1 MINITKHICAG
12 ILLLLLS
19 SALSAQELIT
29 VKGKVFSADKKQ
41 PIANAQ
47 VSSFDA
53 KATAYTEEDGTFTIQ
68 VYDGKAT
75 LTIKADQY
83 FDNEVAL
90 LNRTQV
96 NIYLLP
102 TNTVM
107 YTGTYQSNEGSRKT
121 INNIG
126 TAVSINKK
134 DLNQGYSATD
144 EGLIG
149 KISGLRVQNKSGM
162 PGEGTVVNLRG
173 IRSLVAENTPLIVVD
188 GLPYLPDLENSAV
201 INGFSKNIFAPTNLK
216 DIESIT
222 LLKGTEAAAFG
233 SLGSNGV
240 LLIETEKAT
249 DLETK
254 VQFQTVEGVGFMNKR
269 IPLMEAEAFK
279 NYIADVGETKYSDLN
294 QLMEEFPF
302 LKDDPDDNY
311 KYKYDNNTN
320 WQDEIYT
327 PAVSAEN
334 ILKVKGGDAVANYAL
349 SVGYLLNKGVIENT
363 KQQKYYTRL
372 NSDIN
377 ITKRIK
383 MFATVGFNYSTYDLM
398 EQGMVKETNPLL
410 TALYQ
415 APLLSIYEQN
425 RFKENLPNYNPVQ
438 QFGISN
444 PKAVVSDIN
453 AQSKAYDVIVTLG
466 LNYQLNPY
474 LDFQAQGGMYYNY
487 TKEDMFIP
495 GKSSKAIAPLLNG
508 LADNTVRSGTGEGM
522 NYYIKGSAR
531 YSRMFNNKHDIS
543 ASIGYQLL
551 SSRRELDC
559 GSGINTASD
568 FYQSLGN
575 VTTAYKR
582 DITGYIDKWNW
593 MNAYLIANYGFNNQY
608 YIGASATVDASSSYG
623 TNSGRAFVMPTVNAA
638 WKVKNA
644 PFLRNSELVSNLVIR
659 GEYGMNGN
667 SRYSSKYSR
676 YYYTSA
682 ALRDVAGMVRAGLP
696 NLQLKPE
703 KNITATVGA
712 DLSLV
717 GNLVDLGVSFYE
729 ERTKDML
736 LDKRMPAVY
745 GYSTMYDNAGEI
757 KTQGV
762 EVDFAVNLFAKKAVR
777 WTIGGNIATYR
788 SEVVSLGEAKTRT
801 VKFSDGTL
809 LRSEV
814 GKAPNLFYGHTV
826 EKVFASRAEAEAAGL
841 VSQGGRA
848 FAAGDIK
855 FTDRDN
861 NHVIDD
867 KDMTVIGNPTPDFYG
882 AFYTNVAYK
891 GFNLYANFTY
901 SYGNDIY
908 NAVRRGS
915 ESMSGWENQTRTAE
929 RRWTSDGQITDIPRA
944 NFGDPIG
951 NARFS
956 DRWIEDGSYLK
967 LKEVTLS
974 YETKRKVLLFT
985 GLKAYVSGENLLTWT
1000 KYTGLDPEFAY
1011 SYSPEMAG
1019 IDLGKVPLARTVKVG
1034 LVLNF

>member
-12 ILLLLLS
+12 LTLLLLS

-29 VKGKVFSADKKQ
+29 VKGKVLSADKKQ

-53 KATAYTEEDGTFTIQ
+53 KATAYTEGDGTFTIK
-68 VYDGKAT
+68 VYDGNAT
-75 LTIKADQY
+75 LTVKAGQY
-83 FDNEVAL
+83 FDNEIAL
-90 LNRTQV
+90 LKRTEV

-102 TNTVM
+102 TNSVM
-107 YTGTYQSNEGSRKT
+107 YSGTYQSNEGSRKT
-121 INNIG
+121 ISNLG
-126 TAVSINKK
+126 TAVNVNKK
-134 DLNQGYSATD
+134 DLNQGHSATD
-144 EGLIG
+144 DALTG
-149 KISGLRVQNKSGM
+149 KISGLRVMNKSGM
-162 PGEGTVVNLRG
+162 PGEGSVVNLRG
-173 IRSLVAENTPLIVVD
+173 TRSLVAENTPLIVVD

-222 LLKGTEAAAFG
+222 LLKGTDAAAFG

-240 LLIETEKAT
+240 LLIETEKAS

-254 VQFQTVEGVGFMNKR
+254 VQFHTVEGVGFMKKR
-269 IPLMEAEAFK
+269 IPVMEAEAFK

-294 QLMEEFPF
+294 QLMETFPF

-311 KYKYDNNTN
+311 KYKYDNNTQ

-327 PAVSAEN
+327 PSVSSEN

-349 SVGYLLNKGVIENT
+349 SVGYLYNKGVIENT
-363 KQQKYYTRL
+363 KQSKYYTRL

-377 ITKRIK
+377 ITKRLKI
-383 MFATVGFNYSTYDLM
+383 FATVGFNYSNHNLM

-410 TALYQ
+410 TALYKS
-415 APLLSIYEQN
+415 PLLSIYEQN

-444 PKAVVSDIN
+444 PKAVVSDVN
-453 AQSKAYDVIVTLG
+453 AKSKAYDVIVSLG
-466 LNYQLNPY
+466 LNYQLNPH
-474 LDFQAQGGMYYNY
+474 LNFQAQGGMYYNY

-495 GKSSKAIAPLLNG
+495 GKSSKTIAPLLDG
-508 LADNTVRSGTGEGM
+508 LAENTVRSGTGEGH

-531 YSRMFNNKHDIS
+531 YSRMFNNKHDFS
-543 ASIGYQLL
+543 ASLGYQLL
-551 SSRRELDC
+551 SSKRELDC
-559 GSGINTASD
+559 GSGINTTSD
-568 FYQSLGN
+568 FYQNLGN

-582 DITGYIDKWNW
+582 SIVGYIDQWNW
-593 MNAYLIANYGFNNQY
+593 MNAYAIVNYGFNNQY

-623 TNSGRAFVMPTVNAA
+623 SNSGRAFIMPTANAA

-644 PFLRNSELVSNLVIR
+644 PFLRNSELISNFVIR

-667 SRYSSKYSR
+667 SRYSSKYGR

-682 ALRDVAGMVRAGLP
+682 PLRDVAGMVRAGLP

-717 GNLVDLGVSFYE
+717 GNLIDLGVSFYE

-745 GYSTMYDNAGEI
+745 GYSIMYDNAGEI

-762 EVDFAVNLFAKKAVR
+762 EADFAVNLFSKKSIR
-777 WTIGGNIATYR
+777 WTIGANIATFR
-788 SEVVSLGEAKTRT
+788 SEIVSLGEAKTRT
-801 VKFSDGTL
+801 VKFSDGTQ
-809 LRSEV
+809 LRSEI
-814 GKAPNLFYGHTV
+814 GKAPNLFYGYTT
-826 EKVFASRAEAEAAGL
+826 EKVFASRAEAEAAAL
-841 VSQGGRA
+841 VSQGGKA
-848 FAAGDIK
+848 FSAGDIK
-855 FTDRDN
+855 FTDRDG
-861 NHVIDD
+861 NHIIDD

-882 AFYTNVAYK
+882 AFYTNLAYK

-908 NAVRRGS
+908 NAVRRSS

-929 RRWTSDGQITDIPRA
+929 RRWTSDGQITDIPKA

-967 LKEVTLS
+967 LKEITLS
-974 YETKRKVLLFT
+974 YETKRKVLFFT
-985 GLKAYVSGENLLTWT
+985 GLKAYISGENLFTWT

-1019 IDLGKVPLARTVKVG
+1019 MDLGKVPLAKTAKIG

>member
-75 LTIKADQY
+75 LTVKADQY

-107 YTGTYQSNEGSRKT
+107 YTGTYQSNEGPRKT

-311 KYKYDNNTN
+311 KYKYDNNTD

-349 SVGYLLNKGVIENT
+349 SVGYLLNKGVVENT

-383 MFATVGFNYSTYDLM
+383 MFATVGFNYSTHDLM
-398 EQGMVKETNPLL
+398 EQGMVKETNPIL

-453 AQSKAYDVIVTLG
+453 AKSKAYDVIVSLG

-551 SSRRELDC
+551 SSRRE
-559 GSGINTASD
+559 
-568 FYQSLGN
+568 
-575 VTTAYKR
+575 
-582 DITGYIDKWNW
+582 
-593 MNAYLIANYGFNNQY
+593 
-608 YIGASATVDASSSYG
+608 
-623 TNSGRAFVMPTVNAA
+623 
-638 WKVKNA
+638 
-644 PFLRNSELVSNLVIR
+644 
-659 GEYGMNGN
+659 
-667 SRYSSKYSR
+667 
-676 YYYTSA
+676 
-682 ALRDVAGMVRAGLP
+682 
-696 NLQLKPE
+696 
-703 KNITATVGA
+703 
-712 DLSLV
+712 
-717 GNLVDLGVSFYE
+717 
-729 ERTKDML
+729 
-736 LDKRMPAVY
+736 
-745 GYSTMYDNAGEI
+745 
-757 KTQGV
+757 
-762 EVDFAVNLFAKKAVR
+762 
-777 WTIGGNIATYR
+777 
-788 SEVVSLGEAKTRT
+788 
-801 VKFSDGTL
+801 
-809 LRSEV
+809 
-814 GKAPNLFYGHTV
+814 
-826 EKVFASRAEAEAAGL
+826 
-841 VSQGGRA
+841 
-848 FAAGDIK
+848 
-855 FTDRDN
+855 
-861 NHVIDD
+861 
-867 KDMTVIGNPTPDFYG
+867 
-882 AFYTNVAYK
+882 
-891 GFNLYANFTY
+891 
-901 SYGNDIY
+901 
-908 NAVRRGS
+908 
-915 ESMSGWENQTRTAE
+915 
-929 RRWTSDGQITDIPRA
+929 
-944 NFGDPIG
+944 
-951 NARFS
+951 
-956 DRWIEDGSYLK
+956 
-967 LKEVTLS
+967 
-974 YETKRKVLLFT
+974 
-985 GLKAYVSGENLLTWT
+985 
-1000 KYTGLDPEFAY
+1000 
-1011 SYSPEMAG
+1011 
-1019 IDLGKVPLARTVKVG
+1019 
-1034 LVLNF
+1034 